1 MIKLAAEPIIAKSQ
15 KSNSWYFRI
24 KYFDDD
30 RFIDKRKQG
39 FSTKREAKLAAA
51 EFEAALFQPAITDN
65 DSITISSQAKKDFVK
80 PCAISEN
87 ENLTDGLPKGI
98 LVKELYEEYV
108 KYISSRLKAGSVRSA
123 SDVLRLFVLPDFGDR
138 EVESLTPQDIREWQE
153 RIIAKGFGYKYKAK
167 IYCGFTAM
175 LNYGIKF
182 HDLRENVVSRV
193 GNFKNTDRKKEML
206 FWTEEEFKQ
215 FYAAIDDDLYRV
227 YFSFLYLTG

>member
-87 ENLTDGLPKGI
+87 ENL
-98 LVKELYEEYV
+98 
-108 KYISSRLKAGSVRSA
+108 
-123 SDVLRLFVLPDFGDR
+123 
-138 EVESLTPQDIREWQE
+138 
-153 RIIAKGFGYKYKAK
+153 
-167 IYCGFTAM
+167 
-175 LNYGIKF
+175 
-182 HDLRENVVSRV
+182 
-193 GNFKNTDRKKEML
+193 
-206 FWTEEEFKQ
+206 FW
-215 FYAAIDDDLYRV
+215 
-227 YFSFLYLTG
+227 